1 MRVSIICKDGLDA
14 LNGRTG
20 STEEMSCGER
30 CISCVQSARFSCVVE
45 CFRSNAG
52 EGIDLA
58 KGLIFLVL
66 GVNQHQRQK
75 LFRLA
80 ARR

>member
-1 MRVSIICKDGLDA
+1 VRVSVTCKNGLDA

-20 STEEMSCGER
+20 STEEMGRGER

-58 KGLIFLVL
+58 KGLIFLVS